1 MRIFLALA
9 FAALLAS
16 SSAVQ
21 AQAQTSKF
29 GIPSTNGAGG
39 VQLLTST
46 VAQLPTCDASHVG
59 ILRAVVDAAA
69 TPVYNATVA
78 AGGQVRVVVMCNG
91 TNWVNQ

>member
-1 MRIFLALA
+1 MRILLALA
-9 FAALLAS
+9 LTLFAAGAN
-16 SSAVQ
+16 

-29 GIPSTNGAGG
+29 GIPSTSGAGG

-59 ILRAVVDAAA
+59 ILRAVTDAAA
-69 TPVYNATVA
+69 TPLYNAIVA
-78 AGGQVRVVVMCNG
+78 SGGTVRVVVMCNG